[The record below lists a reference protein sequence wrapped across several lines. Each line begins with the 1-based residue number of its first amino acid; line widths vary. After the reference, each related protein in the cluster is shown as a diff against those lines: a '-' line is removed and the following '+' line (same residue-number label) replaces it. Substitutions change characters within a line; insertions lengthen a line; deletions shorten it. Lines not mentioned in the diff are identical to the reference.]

1 MAIIGRIGLNQINR
15 ENVEKVDYSDQDN
28 LILKYKGEKDW
39 KFVLDEKG
47 EKIPRQQIH
56 ELRKSIANPAA
67 IDWLIGQIG
76 NK

>member
-1 MAIIGRIGLNQINR
+1 MAISGGIRYNQITH
-15 ENVEKVDYSDQDN
+15 ENVEMVSYSKQGN
-28 LILKYKGEKDW
+28 LILKFKNETDW

-47 EKIPRQQIH
+47 KKIPRQQIH